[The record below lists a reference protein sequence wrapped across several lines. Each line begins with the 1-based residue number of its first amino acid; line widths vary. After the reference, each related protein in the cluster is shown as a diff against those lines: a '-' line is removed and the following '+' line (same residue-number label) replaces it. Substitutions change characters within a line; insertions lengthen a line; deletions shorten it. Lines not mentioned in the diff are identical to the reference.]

1 MTKNNPAQSTRFGV
15 CRRWVGMVA
24 VLFAVLGTAGFAALR
39 FDDPARDFARRRG
52 TVAQVTRDGET
63 VVDGHRLEAV
73 SVISSSGVTVPM
85 LVKRPLD
92 GAPAPLVLILG
103 GHATGR
109 DAARLIPDTR
119 GRVVVAL
126 SYPYTGPHRMKGL
139 EILKWAP
146 DIRQALHDTPPA
158 IQLALDW
165 LLQQPWVNAR
175 EVHGVG
181 ASLGTPFMTVAA
193 ALDPRITHVWSVHGA
208 GRTRDLLAHNA
219 RESMPALF
227 APLAG
232 TLADVIVGGP
242 HLTPEKWVQ
251 RVAPRPYTMLNAT
264 EDERLP
270 RPAIE
275 ALYAAAGQPK
285 EIVWF
290 PGKHVQPNR
299 PEIVRALVTTVLTR
313 MEKDTGR
320 KPTADD

>member
-1 MTKNNPAQSTRFGV
+1 M
-15 CRRWVGMVA
+15 RRSVRLGGMMA
-24 VLFAVLGTAGFAALR
+24 IGMMLLGATTLGALRLDDPVPGFAA
-39 FDDPARDFARRRG
+39 RRG
-52 TVAQVTRDGET
+52 EVASVTRDEAT
-63 VVDGHRLEAV
+63 VEEGHRIEAV
-73 SVISSSGVTVPM
+73 TVRSTSGVAVPM
-85 LVKRPLD
+85 LVKRPLAD
-92 GAPAPLVLILG
+92 SAAPLVLILG
-103 GHATGR
+103 GHVTGR

-208 GRTRDLLAHNA
+208 GRSRDLLAHNA
-219 RESMPALF
+219 RASMPALF

-242 HLTPEKWVQ
+242 YLTPEKWVQ

-275 ALYAAAGQPK
+275 ALYAAASQPK
-285 EIVWF
+285 AIVWF

-320 KPTADD
+320 MTTADD

>member
-1 MTKNNPAQSTRFGV
+1 M
-15 CRRWVGMVA
+15 RRSVRLGGMMA
-24 VLFAVLGTAGFAALR
+24 IGMMLLGATTLGALRLDDPVPGFAA
-39 FDDPARDFARRRG
+39 RRG
-52 TVAQVTRDGET
+52 EVASVTRDAAT
-63 VVDGHRLEAV
+63 VEEGHRIEAV
-73 SVISSSGVTVPM
+73 TVRSTSGVTVPM
-85 LVKRPLD
+85 LVKRPLAD
-92 GAPAPLVLILG
+92 SAAPLVLILG

-208 GRTRDLLAHNA
+208 GRSRDLLAHNA
-219 RESMPALF
+219 RASMPAFL

-242 HLTPEKWVQ
+242 YLTPEKWVQ

-275 ALYAAAGQPK
+275 ALYAAASQPK
-285 EIVWF
+285 AIVWF

-320 KPTADD
+320 MTTADD

>member
-1 MTKNNPAQSTRFGV
+1 M
-15 CRRWVGMVA
+15 RRSVRLGGMVA
-24 VLFAVLGTAGFAALR
+24 IGMMLLGATTLGALRLDDPVPGFAA
-39 FDDPARDFARRRG
+39 RRG
-52 TVAQVTRDGET
+52 EVASVTRDEAT
-63 VVDGHRLEAV
+63 VEEGHRIEAV
-73 SVISSSGVTVPM
+73 TVRSTSGVTVPM
-85 LVKRPLD
+85 LVKRPLAD
-92 GAPAPLVLILG
+92 SAAPLVLILG

-219 RESMPALF
+219 QESMPALF

-242 HLTPEKWVQ
+242 YLTPEKWVQ

-275 ALYAAAGQPK
+275 ALYAAASEPK
-285 EIVWF
+285 AIVWF

-299 PEIVRALVTTVLTR
+299 PEIVRALVTTVLQR
-313 MEKDTGR
+313 MEQHSA
-320 KPTADD
+320 PSAVPAN

>member
-1 MTKNNPAQSTRFGV
+1 MRGQRKLLGRVIALVGV
-15 CRRWVGMVA
+15 GVFALCGA
-24 VLFAVLGTAGFAALR
+24 IVLALR
-39 FDDPARDFARRRG
+39 LDDPVPTFPERRG
-52 TVAQVTRDGET
+52 VVAKVTRDSATIENGHHIESVT
-63 VVDGHRLEAV
+63 VQ
-73 SVISSSGVTVPM
+73 STSGVTVPM
-85 LVKRPLD
+85 LVKRPVAD
-92 GAPAPLVLILG
+92 SAAPLVLILG

-139 EILKWAP
+139 EVVQWAP

-193 ALDPRITHVWSVHGA
+193 AIDPRITHLWSVHGA
-208 GRTRDLLAHNA
+208 GRSRDLLAHNA
-219 RESMPALF
+219 RESMPAIF

-232 TLADVIVGGP
+232 SLADVIVGGP
-242 HLTPEKWVQ
+242 YLTPEKWVH
-251 RVAPRPYTMLNAT
+251 RVAPRPFTMINAT
-264 EDERLP
+264 DDERLP

-275 ALYAAAGQPK
+275 ALYAAASEPK
-285 EIVWF
+285 AIVWF
-290 PGKHVQPNR
+290 PGKHVQRNR
-299 PEIVRALVTTVLTR
+299 PEIVRALVTTVLER
-313 MEKDTGR
+313 MERGTI
-320 KPTADD
+320 PNTTADD

>member
-1 MTKNNPAQSTRFGV
+1 M
-15 CRRWVGMVA
+15 RRSVRLGGMVA
-24 VLFAVLGTAGFAALR
+24 IGMMLLGATTLGALRLDDPVPGFAA
-39 FDDPARDFARRRG
+39 RRG
-52 TVAQVTRDGET
+52 EVASVTRDAAT
-63 VVDGHRLEAV
+63 VEEGHRIEAV
-73 SVISSSGVTVPM
+73 TVRSTSGVTVPM
-85 LVKRPLD
+85 LVKRPLAD
-92 GAPAPLVLILG
+92 SAAPLVLILG

-219 RESMPALF
+219 QESMPALF

-242 HLTPEKWVQ
+242 YLTPEKWVQ

-275 ALYAAAGQPK
+275 ALYAAASEPK
-285 EIVWF
+285 AIVWF

-320 KPTADD
+320 KTTADD

>member
-1 MTKNNPAQSTRFGV
+1 
-15 CRRWVGMVA
+15 MVA
-24 VLFAVLGTAGFAALR
+24 IGMMLLGATTLGALRLDDPVPGFAA
-39 FDDPARDFARRRG
+39 RRG
-52 TVAQVTRDGET
+52 EVASVTRDEAT
-63 VVDGHRLEAV
+63 VEEGHRIEAV
-73 SVISSSGVTVPM
+73 TVRSTSGVTVPM
-85 LVKRPLD
+85 LVKRPLAD
-92 GAPAPLVLILG
+92 SAAPLVLILG

-219 RESMPALF
+219 QESMPALF

-242 HLTPEKWVQ
+242 YLTPEKWVQ

-275 ALYAAAGQPK
+275 ALYAAASEPK
-285 EIVWF
+285 AIVWF

-320 KPTADD
+320 MTTADD

>member
-1 MTKNNPAQSTRFGV
+1 M
-15 CRRWVGMVA
+15 RRSVRLGGMVA
-24 VLFAVLGTAGFAALR
+24 IGMMLLGATTLGALRLDDPVPGFAA
-39 FDDPARDFARRRG
+39 RRG
-52 TVAQVTRDGET
+52 EVASVTRDAAT
-63 VVDGHRLEAV
+63 VEEGHRIEAV
-73 SVISSSGVTVPM
+73 TVRSTSGVTVPM
-85 LVKRPLD
+85 LVKRPLAD
-92 GAPAPLVLILG
+92 SAAPLVLILG

-219 RESMPALF
+219 QESMPALF

-242 HLTPEKWVQ
+242 YLTPEKWVQ

-275 ALYAAAGQPK
+275 ALYAAASEPK
-285 EIVWF
+285 AIVWF

-320 KPTADD
+320 MTTADD

>member
-1 MTKNNPAQSTRFGV
+1 M
-15 CRRWVGMVA
+15 RRSVRLGGMVA
-24 VLFAVLGTAGFAALR
+24 IGMMLLGATTLGALRLDDPVPGFAA
-39 FDDPARDFARRRG
+39 RRG
-52 TVAQVTRDGET
+52 EVASVTRDAAT
-63 VVDGHRLEAV
+63 VEEGHRIEAV
-73 SVISSSGVTVPM
+73 TVRSTSGVTVPM
-85 LVKRPLD
+85 LVKRPLAD
-92 GAPAPLVLILG
+92 SAAPLVLILG

-219 RESMPALF
+219 QESMPALF

-242 HLTPEKWVQ
+242 YLTPEKWVQ

-275 ALYAAAGQPK
+275 ALYAAASQPK
-285 EIVWF
+285 AIVWF

-320 KPTADD
+320 KTTADD

>member
-1 MTKNNPAQSTRFGV
+1 M
-15 CRRWVGMVA
+15 M
-24 VLFAVLGTAGFAALR
+24 LLGATTLGALRLDDPVPGFAA
-39 FDDPARDFARRRG
+39 RRG
-52 TVAQVTRDGET
+52 EVASVTRDEAT
-63 VVDGHRLEAV
+63 VEEGHRIEAV
-73 SVISSSGVTVPM
+73 TVRSTSGVTVPM
-85 LVKRPLD
+85 LVKRPLAD
-92 GAPAPLVLILG
+92 SAAPLVLILG

-219 RESMPALF
+219 QESMPALF

-242 HLTPEKWVQ
+242 YLTPEKWVQ

-275 ALYAAAGQPK
+275 ALYAAASEPK
-285 EIVWF
+285 AIVWF

-299 PEIVRALVTTVLTR
+299 PEIVRALVTTVLQR
-313 MEKDTGR
+313 MEQHSA
-320 KPTADD
+320 PSAVPAN

>member
-1 MTKNNPAQSTRFGV
+1 M
-15 CRRWVGMVA
+15 RRSVRLGGMVA
-24 VLFAVLGTAGFAALR
+24 IGMMLLGATTLGALRLDDPVPGFAA
-39 FDDPARDFARRRG
+39 RRG
-52 TVAQVTRDGET
+52 EVASVTRDEAT
-63 VVDGHRLEAV
+63 VEEGHRIEAV
-73 SVISSSGVTVPM
+73 TVRSTSGVTVPM
-85 LVKRPLD
+85 LVKRPLAD
-92 GAPAPLVLILG
+92 SAAPLVLILG

-219 RESMPALF
+219 QESMPALF

-242 HLTPEKWVQ
+242 YLTPEKWVQ

-275 ALYAAAGQPK
+275 ALYAAASEPK
-285 EIVWF
+285 AIVWF

-299 PEIVRALVTTVLTR
+299 PEIVRELVTTVLTR

-320 KPTADD
+320 MTTADD

>member
-1 MTKNNPAQSTRFGV
+1 V
-15 CRRWVGMVA
+15 VA
-24 VLFAVLGTAGFAALR
+24 VLLALLGTTGFAALR
-39 FDDPARDFARRRG
+39 FDDPTPHFAQRRG
-52 TVAQVTRDGET
+52 AVAQVTRDGET
-63 VVDGHRLEAV
+63 EVDGHRLEAV
-73 SVISSSGVTVPM
+73 TVISTSGVTVPM
-85 LVKRPLD
+85 LVKRPLNS
-92 GAPAPLVLILG
+92 APAPLVLILG

-165 LLQQPWVNAR
+165 LLQQPWVDAR

-193 ALDPRITHVWSVHGA
+193 ALDTRITHLWSVHGA
-208 GRTRDLLAHNA
+208 GQSRVLLAHNA
-219 RESMPALF
+219 RESMPDVL

-232 TLADVIVGGP
+232 ALADVIVSGP
-242 HLTPEKWVQ
+242 YLTPERWVA
-251 RVAPRPYTMLNAT
+251 RVAPRPFTMINAT
-264 EDERLP
+264 NDERLP
-270 RPAIE
+270 RAAVE
-275 ALYAAAGQPK
+275 ALYAAAQQPK
-285 EIVWF
+285 EMVWL

-299 PEIVRALVTTVLTR
+299 PDIVRALVTTVLQR
-313 MEKDTGR
+313 MEQR
-320 KPTADD
+320 STAAQAAGE